1 MVIMAD
7 ERIDPW
13 GNAEIRDY
21 AHIFKEFGLSA
32 FPGEWKAQLKHRLF
46 ERGIIIAHRDFQKVM
61 QRISSKKP
69 FINIT
74 GIASSGY
81 LHLGHKA
88 DIDLFVFFKGCKAK
102 NYFAISDI
110 DAYVSREKIPD
121 METAKKFAA
130 DNLAHA
136 LALGLEPKDVYVQS
150 QKEPRYYSFAFELGK
165 KITQAT
171 FEAIYGHVDLGKIS
185 AGLLQYA
192 DILHPQ
198 LKEYSG
204 KMPSITGIGLDQD
217 PHARLTRDIA
227 QRLSYDIEVP
237 SFIYFRH
244 QSGLKEGTKMS
255 SSDPDTAIFLNDSA
269 EAAAKKISSAF
280 TGGRNT
286 EAEQRQLGGNPDVCK
301 VHEIL
306 LFHYPDS
313 KEVKRIFDECRKG
326 KWLCRECKQFTSE
339 FIADFLKKH
348 QALVKKKMP
357 IAQKIVYGK

>member
-13 GNAEIRDY
+13 GSAEIRDY

-32 FPGEWKAQLKHRLF
+32 FPEEWRKQLKHRLF
-46 ERGIIIAHRDFQKVM
+46 ERGIIIAHRDFGKIM

-74 GIASSGY
+74 GIASSGF

-88 DIDLFVFFKGCKAK
+88 DIDLFVFFKQCKAR

-110 DAYVSREKIPD
+110 DAYVSREKIAD
-121 METAKKFAA
+121 METAKKFAV
-130 DNLAHA
+130 DNLANA

-150 QKEPRYYSFAFELGK
+150 RKEQRYYTFAFELGK

-171 FEAIYGHVDLGKIS
+171 FDAVYGHVDLGKVS

-227 QRLSYDIEVP
+227 QRLSYDIEIP

-269 EAAAKKISSAF
+269 EIAAKKSQTHLQGGGIQKPSSA
-280 TGGRNT
+280 NW
-286 EAEQRQLGGNPDVCK
+286 AETLMCAKCMRFCFSIILIQRK
-301 VHEIL
+301 
-306 LFHYPDS
+306 
-313 KEVKRIFDECRKG
+313 
-326 KWLCRECKQFTSE
+326 
-339 FIADFLKKH
+339 
-348 QALVKKKMP
+348 
-357 IAQKIVYGK
+357 